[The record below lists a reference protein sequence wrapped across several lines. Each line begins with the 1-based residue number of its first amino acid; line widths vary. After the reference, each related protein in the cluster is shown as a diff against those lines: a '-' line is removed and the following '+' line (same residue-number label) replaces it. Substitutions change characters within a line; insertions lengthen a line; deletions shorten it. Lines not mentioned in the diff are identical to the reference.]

1 MVEDTCGYTQ
11 IDLIVT
17 MRQDQRADEDRSSD
31 LISRAVTV
39 AKVGIKYHRQGHL
52 LGIQNAICQV
62 KQELKKSS
70 VSNKNNKGASYWF
83 LSKNCRG
90 SNEKTALWA

>member
-1 MVEDTCGYTQ
+1 MEDTCGCTL

-39 AKVGIKYHRQGHL
+39 AKVGIKDQRQGHL

-62 KQELKKSS
+62 NKELMKSS
-70 VSNKNNKGASYWF
+70 VSNKNNKGASNWS
-83 LSKNCRG
+83 LSKNYSG